1 MKLQNPLSL
10 CVIVSAVIFTATPQM
25 KAADP
30 TDQCPRFQLNP
41 LDAYKDRM
49 KYSFLTPGSGNPK
62 TDTFTSVCSSFWQ
75 PPNAKQPSPNAKLT
89 WSIAVS
95 KKDDP
100 KPILELAQGFR
111 SAR

>member
-41 LDAYKDRM
+41 LDAYKNGM

-62 TDTFTSVCSSFWQ
+62 TDILYFGLLGLLAAAECTTAI
-75 PPNAKQPSPNAKLT
+75 AKRQTN
-89 WSIAVS
+89 
-95 KKDDP
+95 
-100 KPILELAQGFR
+100 LEHRRQQKGR
-111 SAR
+111 SEGD